1 MSLRKE
7 IERLEKYVIKKSVL
21 DMDSFRTLFNE
32 VAELMDRVEAL
43 EKGKPC
49 ECKKENEDGHK
60 DRN

>member
-1 MSLRKE
+1 MSLRKRVKE
-7 IERLEKYVIKKSVL
+7 TENYVIKKSL
-21 DMDSFRTLFNE
+21 MDLKTFELLFEE